1 MTNACSGVTAAASEP
16 FGHGNGV
23 DAGATMEG
31 QGVILGVVEGDADG
45 DAAVVAE
52 EWDARFELALGN
64 IIRRLIAHDPPP
76 AGSRVAADA
85 QRWSEALR
93 SDGQARLAAAGLHRL
108 RAV

>member
-1 MTNACSGVTAAASEP
+1 MTNACSGVTAAAPGPS
-16 FGHGNGV
+16 GHGNGV
-23 DAGATMEG
+23 DVGAAMEG

-45 DAAVVAE
+45 EAVGDAA

-76 AGSRVAADA
+76 AGSCLAADA

-93 SDGQARLAAAGLHRL
+93 SDGQARLAAVGLHRL